1 MTEYLYNKGLLYDSI
16 SAPDLTGDYDNM
28 TDAEFDKIVD
38 SLPLTLTLYNGAPLA
53 PTVEEADLIPN
64 ARDVFVIRH
73 PRYTRPNLHR
83 HTYFEINFYLFLI
96 QNKALHRI
104 NRSSGQNHISSI

>member
-1 MTEYLYNKGLLYDSI
+1 MTEYLYNKGMLYDSI

-28 TDAEFDKIVD
+28 TDADFDKVVD
-38 SLPLTLTLYNGAPLA
+38 SLPVTLTMYDGSPLA

-83 HTYFEINFYLFLI
+83 HTLF
-96 QNKALHRI
+96 
-104 NRSSGQNHISSI
+104 